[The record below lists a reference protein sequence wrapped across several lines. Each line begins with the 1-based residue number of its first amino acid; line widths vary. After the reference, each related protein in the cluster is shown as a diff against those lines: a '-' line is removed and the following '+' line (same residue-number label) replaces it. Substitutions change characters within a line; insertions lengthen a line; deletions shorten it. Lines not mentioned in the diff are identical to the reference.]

1 MLRDRTVPKHLV
13 LKEGAKVI
21 VINNTEG
28 GLYNGMKGVVHKLQH
43 DKSPILMESYLKYP
57 RQGFV
62 FMTHNC
68 AEH

>member
-21 VINNTEG
+21 VINNIEG

-43 DKSPILMESYLKYP
+43 DKSPILMESYLKYQ
-57 RQGFV
+57 R
-62 FMTHNC
+62 
-68 AEH
+68 